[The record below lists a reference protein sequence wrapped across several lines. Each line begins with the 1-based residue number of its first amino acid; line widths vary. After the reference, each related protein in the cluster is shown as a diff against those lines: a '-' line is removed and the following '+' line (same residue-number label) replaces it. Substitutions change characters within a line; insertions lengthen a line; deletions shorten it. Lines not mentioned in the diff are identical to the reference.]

1 MPGASVAADRDIKS
15 LRRALMH
22 WITAWLGALKGA
34 VVVAR
39 DQAGLVAA
47 RTGRESLNALGA
59 GRGRRAELFDTVGGS
74 T

>member
-1 MPGASVAADRDIKS
+1 
-15 LRRALMH
+15 MH

-59 GRGRRAELFDTVGGS
+59 GRRRRAELFDTVGGS

>member
-1 MPGASVAADRDIKS
+1 MPEASVAAVRDIKC

-39 DQAGLVAA
+39 DQEGLVAA
-47 RTGRESLNALGA
+47 RTG
-59 GRGRRAELFDTVGGS
+59 
-74 T
+74 